1 MFNHHVT
8 IAYHACVASYE
19 LAIIAIIHFNE
30 LVGNYV
36 FCVMHMYWLL
46 ARLLFAALALH
57 LPTPAKVD
65 TDSIMILCMWK
76 CYHIVCMDT
85 SY

>member
-19 LAIIAIIHFNE
+19 LAIIATIHFNE
-30 LVGNYV
+30 LVGNCV

-46 ARLLFAALALH
+46 ARLLLLRW
-57 LPTPAKVD
+57 
-65 TDSIMILCMWK
+65 LCAPEFR
-76 CYHIVCMDT
+76 CA
-85 SY
+85 